1 MIRYDEKFIVIN
13 KKYLNN
19 LSVEQQDS
27 LGRLIAKSKMPCNH
41 YFVVNHDE
49 PYADI
54 IWRTI
59 QLGEELKTVTEP
71 YRVFKERK

>member
-27 LGRLIAKSKMPCNH
+27 LERLIAKSKMPCNH

-54 IWRTI
+54 
-59 QLGEELKTVTEP
+59 V
-71 YRVFKERK
+71 

>member
-1 MIRYDEKFIVIN
+1 MIRYQEKFIVIN

-19 LSVEQQDS
+19 LSIEEQNN
-27 LGRLIAKSKMPCNH
+27 LERLIAKLKMPSNN

-54 IWRTI
+54 VWRTI

>member
-1 MIRYDEKFIVIN
+1 MNYEEKFIVIN

-19 LSVEQQDS
+19 LSIEERIS
-27 LGRLIAKSKMPCNH
+27 LERLIAKSKMPCNH

-54 IWRTI
+54 VWRTI

>member
-1 MIRYDEKFIVIN
+1 MIRYDDKFIVIN

-19 LSVEQQDS
+19 LSIEQQDS
-27 LGRLIAKSKMPCNH
+27 LGRLIAMSKMPCNH
-41 YFVVNHDE
+41 YFVVNYDE